1 MQVLLSLN
9 KVGYQDMLK
18 ARFMQIDI
26 HHKSWSRRMLLLA
39 SMFSLLITATIATT
53 LTASADS
60 IPGGNVSDP
69 VVRAVD
75 IARPA
80 IVRIIT
86 SISGHLDVQFPA
98 GQTVTFPQSG
108 QPYQAQLSGT
118 GTFITSSGDILTAD
132 HVVSPP
138 PQVLQ
143 DAAAQDVATY
153 IGQHPNTG
161 VQAASATQVD
171 QALTSNQ
178 LKSTAHYDQ
187 KSSEVFLTTDYV
199 GPLTATTL
207 STVPSTM
214 HATVDK
220 IEKESPFDQM
230 DVAVI
235 HAPFQDT
242 PSVQLGDSSNV
253 QTQDPLTIIGFP
265 GNGDVND
272 LPQNL
277 FTASVNDITV
287 SSIKTTQ
294 GGAPLIQV
302 GGNVEHG
309 DSGGPALDSQGNVV
323 GIVSFGL
330 SDASSPGSTSFLQAS
345 NSARSLITALNLNT
359 TPGTFQKLWSKAF
372 TDYAANTP
380 GHWHTTQ
387 QEFQQIATSYPL
399 FKAITPYLTYAQNQA
414 KTEKVAQP
422 QATPRSTS
430 ASPSANAPA
439 TSWKPLA
446 LTIGI
451 IAVVV
456 LLALSLFVV
465 AVRGRKKKAQ
475 ATPGGQQTFAP
486 PQNFRPG
493 YPITPPALGP
503 INNNIGTLGAPQ
515 RGPQQVPGQ
524 PGSMPP
530 MQRQPGSI
538 QPAPGQP
545 FPGRPAPGQPVAG
558 GFSQGG
564 SGTQNSVQQDTLRP
578 WPCGHMNRS
587 NARFCSVCGELAPQP
602 PTVRRVEQ

>member
-1 MQVLLSLN
+1 VE
-9 KVGYQDMLK
+9 YQDMLK
-18 ARFMQIDI
+18 ARFMQIGI
-26 HHKSWSRRMLLLA
+26 HHKSRSRHMVLIA
-39 SMFSLLITATIATT
+39 SMLSLLITATIANT
-53 LTASADS
+53 LTAYADS
-60 IPGGNVSDP
+60 IPGGIVSDP

-86 SISGHLDVQFPA
+86 SISGHLDVQFPS

-108 QPYQAQLSGT
+108 QSYQEQLSGT

-161 VQAASATQVD
+161 LQAASASQVD
-171 QALTSNQ
+171 QALTTNQ

-187 KSSEVFLTTDYV
+187 KSSEVFLTTDYI

-207 STVPSTM
+207 SNVPSTM
-214 HATVDK
+214 HSTVDK

-253 QTQDPLTIIGFP
+253 QTQDPLRIIGFP

-277 FTASVNDITV
+277 FTSSVNDVTV

-330 SDASSPGSTSFLQAS
+330 SSASSPGSTSFLQAS
-345 NSARSLITALNLNT
+345 NSARSLITALNLDT
-359 TPGTFQKLWSKAF
+359 TPGKFQKLWDKAF
-372 TDYAANTP
+372 IDYSASTP
-380 GHWHTTQ
+380 GHWHTAQ
-387 QEFQQIATSYPL
+387 QEFQQIATSYPQ

-414 KTEKVAQP
+414 KTEKVTQP
-422 QATPRSTS
+422 QATPRSTGTS
-430 ASPSANAPA
+430 SSSNVPA
-439 TSWKPLA
+439 IAWKPLA
-446 LTIGI
+446 LTIGV
-451 IAVVV
+451 IAFIV
-456 LLALSLFVV
+456 LLVISLFVV
-465 AVRGRKKKAQ
+465 AVRGRGRKKKAQ
-475 ATPGGQQTFAP
+475 ALPGGQQAAP
-486 PQNFRPG
+486 QSFRPG

-503 INNNIGTLGAPQ
+503 VNNNMGTLGAPP
-515 RGPQQVPGQ
+515 RGPQPMPGQ
-524 PGSMPP
+524 PGSMPS
-530 MQRQPGSI
+530 MQRQPGPM
-538 QPAPGQP
+538 QPPPGQP
-545 FPGRPAPGQPVAG
+545 FPVHPAPGHPLAG
-558 GFSQGG
+558 AFPQGPG
-564 SGTQNSVQQDTLRP
+564 AQNSSQQETMRP
-578 WPCGHMNRS
+578 WPCGHMNRL
-587 NARFCSVCGELAPQP
+587 NARFCSVCGELASQP
-602 PTVRRVEQ
+602 PTVRRIEQ

>member
-1 MQVLLSLN
+1 
-9 KVGYQDMLK
+9 MLK
-18 ARFMQIDI
+18 ARFKQIDI
-26 HHKSWSRRMLLLA
+26 HHKSRSRRIVLMA
-39 SMFSLLITATIATT
+39 SMLSLLITATIVNT
-53 LTASADS
+53 LTAYADS
-60 IPGGNVSDP
+60 IPGGVVSDP

-86 SISGHLDVQFPA
+86 SISGHLDVQFPS

-108 QPYQAQLSGT
+108 QTYQEQLSGT

-153 IGQHPNTG
+153 ISQHPNTG

-171 QALTSNQ
+171 QALTTNQ

-214 HATVDK
+214 HSAVDK

-242 PSVQLGDSSNV
+242 PSVQLGDLSNV
-253 QTQDPLTIIGFP
+253 QVQDPLTIIGFP

-277 FTASVNDITV
+277 FTSSVNDITV

-294 GGAPLIQV
+294 SGAPLIQV

-309 DSGGPALDSQGNVV
+309 DSGGPALDHQGNVV

-330 SDASSPGSTSFLQAS
+330 SSSSSPGSTSFLQAS

-359 TPGTFQKLWSKAF
+359 TPGTFQKLWNKAF
-372 TDYAANTP
+372 TDYASSTP
-380 GHWHTTQ
+380 GHWHTAQ
-387 QEFQQIATSYPL
+387 QEFQQIATSYPQ
-399 FKAITPYLTYAQNQA
+399 FKAITPYLTYAQKQA
-414 KTEKVAQP
+414 KTEKVTQP
-422 QATPRSTS
+422 QATPRSNS
-430 ASPSANAPA
+430 ASPSANASA
-439 TSWKPLA
+439 TAWKPLA
-446 LTIGI
+446 LTIGAI
-451 IAVVV
+451 GVIV
-456 LLALSLFVV
+456 LLVLSLFVV
-465 AVRGRKKKAQ
+465 AIRGRKKKTQ
-475 ATPGGQQTFAP
+475 AAPGGQRAQAA

-503 INNNIGTLGAPQ
+503 INNNMGAFGAPQ
-515 RGPQQVPGQ
+515 RGPQAMSGQ
-524 PGSMPP
+524 PGSVPP
-530 MQRQPGSI
+530 MQRQQGSL
-538 QPAPGQP
+538 QPPPGQP
-545 FPGRPAPGQPVAG
+545 FPGRPVSGQPAVG
-558 GFSQGG
+558 SFPQGG
-564 SGTQNSVQQDTLRP
+564 SGAQNNSQQDTLRA
-578 WPCGHMNRS
+578 WPCGHMNCS

-602 PTVRRVEQ
+602 PTVRRLEQ